1 MGVTVSRKGLTL
13 DQVLKRLQ
21 DSSITVGV
29 HKDAGSYESGETVVD
44 VATYN
49 EFGTP
54 DIPERPFLRTTI
66 QANSAKYKG
75 EFEKAYLEAI
85 RGGMNLRASAAFIGN
100 LARDD
105 IQQKIKDIKE
115 PPNAASTVAK
125 KGFDDPLI
133 KTRKLWASI
142 KWKFYYGD

>member
-1 MGVTVSRKGLTL
+1 MGASVSRKGLTMA
-13 DQVLKRLQ
+13 QILKRLQ

-29 HKDAGSYESGETVVD
+29 HKDAGSYENGETVVN

-54 DIPERPFLRTTI
+54 DIPERSFLRTTI
-66 QANSAKYKG
+66 QANRAKYKR

-100 LARDD
+100 VARDD
-105 IQQKIKDIKE
+105 IKQKIVDIKD
-115 PPNAASTVAK
+115 PKNAPRTIAK

-133 KTRKLWASI
+133 ETRKLWASI

>member
-1 MGVTVSRKGLTL
+1 MGASVSRKGLTMAQIL
-13 DQVLKRLQ
+13 MRLQ
-21 DSSITVGV
+21 DGSITVGV
-29 HKDAGSYESGETVVD
+29 HKDTGSYENGETVVN

-49 EFGTP
+49 EYGTP
-54 DIPERPFLRTTI
+54 DIPERSFLRSTI
-66 QANSAKYKG
+66 AANRAKYKK

-100 LARDD
+100 VARDD
-105 IQQKIKDIKE
+105 IKQKITDIKE

-133 KTRKLWASI
+133 ETRKLWASI
-142 KWKFYYGD
+142 KWKFYYG

>member
-1 MGVTVSRKGLTL
+1 VAVSVSRKGLTV

-21 DSSITVGV
+21 DSSITVGL
-29 HKDAGSYESGETVVD
+29 HKDTGTYDNGASVVD
-44 VATYN
+44 VGTWN

-54 DIPERPFLRTTI
+54 DIPERSFLRSTI
-66 QANSAKYKG
+66 AANRDKYKK

-100 LARDD
+100 VARDD
-105 IQQKIKDIKE
+105 IKQKIKDIKE
-115 PPNAASTVAK
+115 PKNRASTVAK

-133 KTRKLWASI
+133 ETRKLWASV
-142 KWKFYYGD
+142 KWKFYYG

>member
-1 MGVTVSRKGLTL
+1 MGASVSRKGLTMA
-13 DQVLKRLQ
+13 QILKRLQ

-29 HKDAGSYESGETVVD
+29 HKDAGSYENGETVVN

-54 DIPERPFLRTTI
+54 DIPERSFLRTTI
-66 QANSAKYKG
+66 QANRAKYKH

-100 LARDD
+100 VARDD
-105 IQQKIKDIKE
+105 IKQKITDIKE
-115 PPNAASTVAK
+115 PKNAPRTIAK

-133 KTRKLWASI
+133 ETRKMWASV